1 MVTMIPP
8 GPASHLAAY
17 MKACDCL
24 VIPSRRES
32 IPVVFSEAVQMGIPM
47 LVTDTG
53 DMGTLAR
60 EHGLMD
66 PVPPEDIDALAR
78 AMRAFADDPAALKRR
93 FDAARPKLLRMFD
106 PEIIVDRFLSVVG
119 PGSSTREAD

>member
-1 MVTMIPP
+1 
-8 GPASHLAAY
+8 SHLAAY

-24 VIPSRRES
+24 VIPSRKES
-32 IPVVFSEAVQMGIPM
+32 IPVVFSEAIQMGIPM

-66 PVPPEDIDALAR
+66 PVPPEDIDALAT
-78 AMRAFADDPAALKRR
+78 AMRAFAGDTAEFKRR
-93 FDAARPKLLRMFD
+93 FSAARPELLRMFD
-106 PEIIVDRFLSVVG
+106 PETVVDRFLSAVAGVS
-119 PGSSTREAD
+119 PKREAD